1 MTMDKNERDQQR
13 QLQTLERWRSAE
25 LESAQAE
32 HARLARTAADKES
45 ARDRVQAGLDD
56 TQSFARQRLLSS
68 QPISAESLRQIGE
81 FAAVQRGELAAAE
94 VALEE
99 SRTQSEAARAE
110 VVKQFEELS
119 VVQRLGERREQEA
132 SRDAERTRQKRL
144 DEQALLRL
152 AADIESRAKQPKE

>member
-1 MTMDKNERDQQR
+1 MTMDKHERDQQR

-25 LESAQAE
+25 LESAQTE
-32 HARLARTAADKES
+32 HARLVRAAADKES

-56 TQSFARQRLLSS
+56 TQTFARQRLESS

-81 FAAVQRGELAAAE
+81 FAAMQRRDLDAAE
-94 VALEE
+94 TALEE
-99 SRTQSEAARAE
+99 SRTQSEAARVE

-119 VVQRLGERREQEA
+119 VVQRLGERRELEA